1 MPFKQQLKNAAL
13 KIRLSARQGLFYS
26 FRKTGTWK
34 CPKCRQ
40 GIVNK
45 KSLRVKILQQFSVA
59 YMKHLQ
65 HLETSGPLPGDDDLN
80 DCEKIYSILCAVTP
94 ESL

>member
-1 MPFKQQLKNAAL
+1 MQ
-13 KIRLSARQGLFYS
+13 
-26 FRKTGTWK
+26 
-34 CPKCRQ
+34 
-40 GIVNK
+40 VNK

-65 HLETSGPLPGDDDLN
+65 HLETSAQLPGDDDLN